1 MQLIE
6 GVRAAH
12 GRLHATVAELTDATA
27 RQPSRLP
34 GWSVGHVLT
43 HLARNADS
51 VVRRL
56 EAADEDRLVDQYAD
70 GTREAEIEA
79 GANRS
84 AALLAAD
91 VLAADAAVERLIA
104 TLPDAVWD
112 RPVRRSGPAGG
123 TVPAQRLLYS
133 RWREVEV
140 HHVDLGLAY
149 TAADWPAELVEL
161 MLPGLV
167 AGLADRADHA
177 ALAAWALDR
186 CPAPTLASWDS

>member
-1 MQLIE
+1 MD

-12 GRLHATVAELTDATA
+12 GRLHATVAELSDATV

-51 VVRRL
+51 VVRRI
-56 EAADEDRLVDQYAD
+56 EAAAADRLVDQYAP

-79 GANRS
+79 GAHRG
-84 AALLAAD
+84 AAELAAD
-91 VLAADAAVERLIA
+91 VLSADAAVERLFS
-104 TLPDAVWD
+104 TLPDEVWD
-112 RPVRRSGPAGG
+112 RPVRRSGPDGG
-123 TVPAQRLLYS
+123 TVPARRLLYS

-149 TAADWPAELVEL
+149 TPADWPAELVEL
-161 MLPGLV
+161 MLPDLV
-167 AGLADRADHA
+167 AGLPGRADHA

-186 CPAPTLASWDS
+186 GPAPALTSWDT